1 MSLVWAGLIVGLA
14 VALAAGILLLV
25 RRHAPQGSVFADG
38 DRAAGVFG
46 VLATGFSVLLGLIVF
61 LAYSSYDASR
71 AGAEAEARLV
81 VQQYETAQF
90 LPVAV
95 RTELGGELVCYA
107 RSVVHR
113 EWPRLDSGA
122 VVERANPWSVAM
134 FRTLKDADP
143 QGVPEETAY
152 DKWLDRTADRQ
163 QARSDRI
170 HGAAGV
176 IPGSLWLVLFF
187 IAAVIF
193 GVMLGF
199 ADSAEAWYAQF
210 VLMGSVIA
218 VIPAT
223 MLLIGSLSSPFGRG
237 LGELKPVAMERT
249 LRLLDAERRV
259 VADVTAP
266 PCDADGA
273 PTAPA

>member
-14 VALAAGILLLV
+14 VALSVSVLLFV
-25 RRHAPQGSVFADG
+25 RRRAPDGSFFADG

-122 VVERANPWSVAM
+122 RVEGFNPWGVEL
-134 FRTLKDADP
+134 FRTLKTAEP
-143 QGVPEETAY
+143 RSVTEQTAY
-152 DKWLDRTADRQ
+152 DKWLDRTADREE
-163 QARSDRI
+163 ARGDRI
-170 HGAAGV
+170 H
-176 IPGSLWLVLFF
+176 
-187 IAAVIF
+187 
-193 GVMLGF
+193 
-199 ADSAEAWYAQF
+199 
-210 VLMGSVIA
+210 
-218 VIPAT
+218 
-223 MLLIGSLSSPFGRG
+223 
-237 LGELKPVAMERT
+237 
-249 LRLLDAERRV
+249 
-259 VADVTAP
+259 
-266 PCDADGA
+266 
-273 PTAPA
+273 